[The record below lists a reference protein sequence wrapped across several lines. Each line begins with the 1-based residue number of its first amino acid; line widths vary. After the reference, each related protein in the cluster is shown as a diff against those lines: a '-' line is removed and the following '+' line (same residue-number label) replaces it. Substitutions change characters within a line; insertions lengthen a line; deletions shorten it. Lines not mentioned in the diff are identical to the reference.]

1 MCQDQN
7 NTFNLGE
14 IKVWNLPLLE
24 QILLTVYG
32 VNFAQFDVR
41 QIKFIRFWHTYIGQL
56 LKIMV
61 LIFLALKVSK
71 IIKDEYES
79 CFFREKVNLS
89 LVYFQHKNG

>member
-24 QILLTVYG
+24 QILFTVYG

-41 QIKFIRFWHTYIGQL
+41 QIKFIRFWPTYIGQL